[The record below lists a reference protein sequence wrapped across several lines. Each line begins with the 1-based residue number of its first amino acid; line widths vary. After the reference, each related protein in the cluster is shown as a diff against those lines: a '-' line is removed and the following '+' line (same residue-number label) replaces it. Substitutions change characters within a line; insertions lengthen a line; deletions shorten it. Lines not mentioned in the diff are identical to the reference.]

1 MRVLGV
7 FSLIPFH
14 SHDAFHDFFA
24 LQHPFKWHILS
35 VLWGV
40 LMFCPFKHV
49 IWFFWCSPLTLHLF
63 SCNAFIWWQFFIES
77 PKVFSRSCLELIFFS
92 PLCLEMFDM
101 WPSSSRGSGAAPVLP
116 TSHLGISACRAH
128 FPAFR
133 IPGDSIREQFSK
145 ANEEKNPQ
153 WCFRLW
159 TGFVWLWG
167 GFQKP
172 KIKGILGCQ
181 RAVLPYSPLVFLF
194 LSQKQCSWSHFKW
207 ELSFGN
213 IFRSFSK
220 SGSVLWGKHWWEAKV
235 WRRIPW

>member
-1 MRVLGV
+1 MISLLYSILSNDTFYQFSGEYWCFALLNMSFDFFDVLLLLSICFLVMLSFGGN
-7 FSLIPFH
+7 FSLSPQR
-14 SHDAFHDFFA
+14 FFPGVA
-24 LQHPFKWHILS
+24 LSL
-35 VLWGV
+35 
-40 LMFCPFKHV
+40 
-49 IWFFWCSPLTLHLF
+49 FFFL
-63 SCNAFIWWQFFIES
+63 
-77 PKVFSRSCLELIFFS
+77 

-101 WPSSSRGSGAAPVLP
+101 WPNSSRGSGAAPVLP

-145 ANEEKNPQ
+145 ANEEKNPR

-235 WRRIPW
+235 WRGIPW